1 MAGSVNKVILI
12 GNLGRDPETRTF
24 QNGGKV
30 TNLRIATSETW
41 KDRQTGERK
50 ERTEWHS
57 VAVFGPLADI
67 AERYLRK
74 GSKVYLCGSLQTR
87 KWQDQSGQD
96 RYSTE
101 VVLQGPGAEMTML
114 DGRPG
119 EGQGGGGFGGG
130 DGGYGGGF
138 GGGPGGGGQGGGGGG
153 YGGGQGSGG
162 ARQGWDSGPSQG
174 PGPADI
180 DDDIP
185 F

>member
-12 GNLGRDPETRTF
+12 GNLGRDPECRTF

-30 TNLRIATSETW
+30 ANLNIATTDTW
-41 KDRQTGERK
+41 KDRQTGEKR
-50 ERTEWHS
+50 ERTEWHR

-67 AERYLRK
+67 CERYLRK

-114 DGRPG
+114 DPPR
-119 EGQGGGGFGGG
+119 GGGGMSNGGG
-130 DGGYGGGF
+130 GGYDAGPPDGGYGGGY
-138 GGGPGGGGQGGGGGG
+138 GGGGGG
-153 YGGGQGSGG
+153 WDSSPPPGPGRGPGGG
-162 ARQGWDSGPSQG
+162 DPE
-174 PGPADI
+174 
-180 DDDIP
+180 DDIP